1 VRTTPGALIRR
12 VLGVRLARRAGRL
25 YRTIFVDLAK
35 EAAALAA
42 AIPHDAHLL
51 DIGGGDG
58 EHVNHLL
65 ALRPDL
71 RITTLDPK
79 PVVGEWIEARFENR
93 VTRFPATSLAEYL
106 ALGRADPDAILIADV
121 LHHIPKASRDAF
133 LDLLGVFLE
142 RVPHLRIIIKDV
154 EPGSWRACL
163 GLWSDRYITGDLDVC
178 LISRENLVRLFDERL
193 GPLRREDTDLFE
205 TDQPNYAIAF
215 HRAACP

>member
-1 VRTTPGALIRR
+1 MTPGALIRGL
-12 VLGVRLARRAGRL
+12 LGAPLARRAGRW

-42 AIPHDAHLL
+42 AIPQDAHLL

-58 EHVNHLL
+58 EHLNHLL

-79 PVVGEWIEARFENR
+79 PVVGEWIEARFEHR

-121 LHHIPKASRDAF
+121 MHHIPKGSRDAF
-133 LDLLGVFLE
+133 LDSIRVFLE
-142 RVPHLRIIIKDV
+142 RAPHLRIIVKDV
-154 EPGSWRACL
+154 EPGSWRARL
-163 GLWSDRYITGDLDVC
+163 GLWSDRYITGDLDVS
-178 LISRENLVRLFDERL
+178 LISRKNLVRLVDERL
-193 GPLRREDTDLFE
+193 GPLRREDTNLFE
-205 TDQPNYAIAF
+205 TDRPNYAITF
-215 HRAACP
+215 QRTTCP